1 MNQAFSEC
9 ILYEAK
15 TDATCRGANG
25 RKMRQD
31 CCWCPNYRNWLQKK
45 KEDEKEEKE
54 GNGP

>member
-31 CCWCPNYRNWLQKK
+31 CCWCPNYRNWLKK
-45 KEDEKEEKE
+45 KQDEKEKKE